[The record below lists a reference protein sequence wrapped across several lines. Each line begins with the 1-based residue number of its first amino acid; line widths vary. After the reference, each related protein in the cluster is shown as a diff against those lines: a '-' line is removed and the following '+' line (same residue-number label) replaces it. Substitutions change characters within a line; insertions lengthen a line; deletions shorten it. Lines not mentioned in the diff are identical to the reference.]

1 MAKMQYEYKGS
12 FDFIK
17 YDIDLPSIKY
27 RMFKKIDNGNII
39 INVVNHQNYFE
50 ENTLEIYVNDRKWF
64 NSIELYTIQF
74 YNMVMPLAFDL
85 SIRNY
90 SNTMKEYVNIEY
102 HNCVI
107 MNSENFVS
115 GKILEKEMS
124 DDESSAITFRNCSFI
139 GDSDE

>member
-1 MAKMQYEYKGS
+1 MQYEYKGS

-17 YDIDLPSIKY
+17 HNIDLPSIKG
-27 RMFKKIDNGNII
+27 RMFKKIDNGNIT

-74 YNMVMPLAFDL
+74 YNMVMPLVINL

-90 SNTMKEYVNIEY
+90 SDTIKEYVNIEY
-102 HNCVI
+102 HDCVI
-107 MNSENFVS
+107 MNSERYVS
-115 GKILEKEMS
+115 GKIHDKEMS
-124 DDESSAITFRNCSFI
+124 DGESSAITFRNCSFI